1 MAASKRTATKKA
13 ASKRRSSGK
22 RIKLGNVSLT
32 QRQLLI
38 GGIVATLLAVGMYFG
53 RTEKVAVTVAISA
66 PNGGVFKDPN
76 SCDALSDYKGNV
88 DSISVTSA
96 AGAVIPISEITWVSV
111 EKNLC
116 EGTFMLSLSPYS
128 EYQVSVDNAQL
139 GSITE
144 MTFSSHAAKFTK
156 TISVTRNL
164 SGTHD
169 LVETASSCTGPISD
183 WTCSWSYWSFG
194 KHFIGNTTT
203 GTCAGTGGYDDLR
216 DGAVVTVFNSTGTVI
231 GTTTLFGSKYDLVSV
246 SSRQIICTF
255 KWELKDVPNDD
266 AGYSVEVTH
275 RGKVFFTSDRLQ
287 SNGYVLTTTIGE

>member
-76 SCDALSDYKGNV
+76 GCDALSDYKGNV

-156 TISVTRNL
+156 TISVTRDL

-169 LVETASSCTGPISD
+169 LVETASSCTGTTFA
-183 WTCSWSYWSFG
+183 WTCSWSYWNFG
-194 KHFIGNTTT
+194 RHFSTNSGTNTCT
-203 GTCAGTGGYDDLR
+203 GIGGYDDLR
-216 DGAVVTVFNSTGTVI
+216 DGAVVTVYNSMGAVV
-231 GTTTLFGSKYDLVSV
+231 GTTTLFGSVYNLTST
-246 SSRQIICTF
+246 SSREIICTF